1 MVSVRDR
8 IDEVPVAM
16 QLPPDE
22 ARPSR
27 YLAAHDALHAC
38 HGATMVDVGAPDAS
52 DGLHPVSEADWRDAA
67 AALEESLGKH
77 GASASATRERFATT
91 PPDAPTRGAR

>member
-1 MVSVRDR
+1 MVSDRDR
-8 IDEVPVAM
+8 IDEVPVAV

-27 YLAAHDALHAC
+27 YIAAHDALHAG

-52 DGLHPVSEADWRDAA
+52 DGMHPVGDADWRDVAA
-67 AALEESLGKH
+67 VLEESLGKH
-77 GASASATRERFATT
+77 GAVGSTTRERFATT